1 MNHKNENKNK
11 NKNETLNPNPKKQKT
26 KPSSSL
32 LRQFVSTDTDT
43 TNNHNHNNNNN
54 LWEIGID
61 EVGRGPLFGRVY
73 VAGVIIRDPTAT
85 ATTEENNNEFKYE
98 WMKDSK
104 KFTSERKIQEVAAH
118 IREKAA
124 AYVVHYAEAAVIDQL
139 NILGATL
146 SLMRA
151 CALDLIA
158 IILEKDPTVDVAKD
172 VLILVDG
179 NHFPILSI
187 FDEKAQESKV
197 VHHET
202 VTQGDNTYCSI
213 AAASILAKVSRD
225 AYIAELCDTDP
236 SLDEKYGLRK
246 NKGYGTSKHVAG
258 LREYGPTAE
267 HRRSFKVKGLSEETP
282 PEETPPEETPPEETP
297 PEETPPKE
305 TPPEETPPEETPPEE
320 TPPKETPPEETP
332 PEETPPEETPP
343 EETPPEETPPEETPP
358 EKEIIALKNLKIGD
372 FITFFDLETT
382 GLPLRGY
389 ETEGAYKDKKKFNSS
404 RIVQIAC
411 MLCKVVKSPE
421 VPSGVSIEEQMRINQ
436 IFKCVDFSISPQN
449 AEIHGI
455 TQDRSVKEGKP
466 FKDTFPRDIY
476 GTFFGD
482 SVAMVLA
489 HNAKFDTNILKS
501 ECYRYGF
508 THIADAKIH
517 QKKVTCTMEA
527 TKHLIQAK
535 NARGDLKSPNLKELY
550 AYAMG
555 IRNSNNNNGN
565 PTPDMQQHHNAL
577 YDVLN
582 MVEAVKILLENNLL
596 VL

>member
-1 MNHKNENKNK
+1 MNNENENENKNK
-11 NKNETLNPNPKKQKT
+11 NDTLNPNPKKQKI
-26 KPSSSL
+26 KPSSL

-43 TNNHNHNNNNN
+43 TNNHN

-73 VAGVIIRDPTAT
+73 VAGVIIRDPTV
-85 ATTEENNNEFKYE
+85 TTTVTSSEKNTEEDTEEENNDEFKYE

-187 FDEKAQESKV
+187 FDEKAQETKV

-225 AYIAELCDTDP
+225 AYIAELCDADP

-267 HRRSFKVKGLSEETP
+267 HRRSFKVKGLQP
-282 PEETPPEETPPEETP
+282 
-297 PEETPPKE
+297 
-305 TPPEETPPEETPPEE
+305 
-320 TPPKETPPEETP
+320 
-332 PEETPPEETPP
+332 
-343 EETPPEETPPEETPP
+343 
-358 EKEIIALKNLKIGD
+358 
-372 FITFFDLETT
+372 
-382 GLPLRGY
+382 
-389 ETEGAYKDKKKFNSS
+389 
-404 RIVQIAC
+404 
-411 MLCKVVKSPE
+411 
-421 VPSGVSIEEQMRINQ
+421 
-436 IFKCVDFSISPQN
+436 
-449 AEIHGI
+449 
-455 TQDRSVKEGKP
+455 
-466 FKDTFPRDIY
+466 
-476 GTFFGD
+476 
-482 SVAMVLA
+482 
-489 HNAKFDTNILKS
+489 
-501 ECYRYGF
+501 
-508 THIADAKIH
+508 
-517 QKKVTCTMEA
+517 
-527 TKHLIQAK
+527 
-535 NARGDLKSPNLKELY
+535 
-550 AYAMG
+550 
-555 IRNSNNNNGN
+555 
-565 PTPDMQQHHNAL
+565 
-577 YDVLN
+577 
-582 MVEAVKILLENNLL
+582 
-596 VL
+596 